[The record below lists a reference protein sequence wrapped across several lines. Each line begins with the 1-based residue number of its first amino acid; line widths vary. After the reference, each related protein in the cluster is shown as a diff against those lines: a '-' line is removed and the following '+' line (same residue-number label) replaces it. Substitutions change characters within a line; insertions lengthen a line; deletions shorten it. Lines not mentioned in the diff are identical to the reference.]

1 MNRKKQALS
10 LGAALLILVVAG
22 AYIFYL
28 SNDDDSEPSLT
39 VSQAA
44 QIFEQ
49 QDIHLTKTSDPD
61 AEMINEVRPVTYL
74 IGGTKSKLHI
84 YQYDSIGKRVTA
96 SYIQK
101 EKVGELY
108 FYNPVNS
115 AKNLLLIVELEPMGE
130 ENMTA
135 EYWEPIGKVS
145 RTVFEKLNDAKE
157 IIYTGTGTNWSSNTT
172 VKYYEYFYKDQEA
185 TLRHESWNQTTS
197 TLQYLGDDI
206 ASVGDVYYEYQ
217 LGSHGGSGRGL
228 TIQPDGTVGLG
239 SSGGSGSIPRKDD
252 TVTFT
257 ITWNDQTETFA
268 AQASG
273 Q

>member
-10 LGAALLILVVAG
+10 LGAALLILVVVG
-22 AYIFYL
+22 IYVFYQN
-28 SNDDDSEPSLT
+28 NDEDGEPSLT
-39 VSQAA
+39 VSQAIK
-44 QIFEQ
+44 IFEQ
-49 QDIHLTKTSDPD
+49 QDIHLTKTTDPD
-61 AEMINEVRPVTYL
+61 GEMINEVRPVTYF

-84 YQYDSIGKRVTA
+84 YQYDSIGERVTA
-96 SYIQK
+96 SDIQK

-108 FYNPVNS
+108 FYNAVNT
-115 AKNLLLIVELEPMGE
+115 AKNLLLIVELEPIEE

-145 RTVFEKLNDAKE
+145 RTVFEELNDAKE

-206 ASVGDVYYEYQ
+206 ASVEDVYYEYQ
-217 LGSHGGSGRGL
+217 LGSHGGSGSGL

-257 ITWNDQTETFA
+257 IRWNDQTETFT
-268 AQASG
+268 AQAVD
-273 Q
+273 